1 MLILVRGT
9 LFTALLAAFAGACGA
24 VGAQPSADPALA
36 PIAALKAAFNANDD
50 NAVQALFTS
59 DGVCFDEVK
68 PYRWTGPRAAL
79 QWLHDDGLII
89 AKNGVKHAQ
98 ISIAKPTF
106 IHRSATSIY
115 TVSPL
120 VDSYIVGGRPQRET
134 GLLTIILVKSGSAWK
149 ISLLGFAKQSDTSDV
164 SWR

>member
-1 MLILVRGT
+1 
-9 LFTALLAAFAGACGA
+9 
-24 VGAQPSADPALA
+24 
-36 PIAALKAAFNANDD
+36 
-50 NAVQALFTS
+50 
-59 DGVCFDEVK
+59 
-68 PYRWTGPRAAL
+68 L